1 MAANLNSASRNRG
14 WRPNRHEQVVALVVL
29 ASRLL
34 GALGCQGQ
42 ITVATSGSLDHRV
55 FLLRPVPAQIETN
68 DYLVFRHRDLNQVRP
83 GLGANRERMIKRVGC
98 RPGEW
103 LRVDAEHR
111 FTCDGRPLGQALAT
125 DSQGRPLPRFI
136 HNCPVPAG
144 QLFLV
149 GTHPRSYDSRYF
161 GFVDAREILHQAL
174 PLW

>member
-1 MAANLNSASRNRG
+1 MAANPNSAFSKSG
-14 WRPNRHEQVVALVVL
+14 WRLNRREQVMALVVL
-29 ASRLL
+29 ASCLL
-34 GALGCQGQ
+34 GSWLPGQ
-42 ITVATSGSLDHRV
+42 ITVATSASLDHRV

-68 DYLVFRHRDLNQVRP
+68 DYLVFRHRDLAQVRQ

-103 LRVDAEHR
+103 LQRDAQHG
-111 FTCDGRPLGQALAT
+111 FSCDGRPLGQALAT
-125 DSQGRPLPRFI
+125 DSQGRPLPRFT
-136 HNCPVPAG
+136 HNGPVPAG

-161 GFVDAREILHQAL
+161 GFVDAHEILHQAL

>member
-1 MAANLNSASRNRG
+1 MVANPNSASPDRG
-14 WRPNRHEQVVALVVL
+14 WRLNRREQVMTLVVL
-29 ASRLL
+29 ASCLL
-34 GALGCQGQ
+34 GAWLPGQ
-42 ITVATSGSLDHRV
+42 ITVATSASLDHRV

-68 DYLVFRHRDLNQVRP
+68 DYLVFRHRDLAQIRQ
-83 GLGANRERMIKRVGC
+83 GLGTNRERMIKRVGC

-103 LRVDAEHR
+103 LQVDAEYR
-111 FTCDGRPLGQALAT
+111 FSCDGRPLGQALAT
-125 DSQGRPLPRFI
+125 DSQGRPLPQFI
-136 HNCPVPAG
+136 HNDPVPEG

>member
-1 MAANLNSASRNRG
+1 MAANPNSASRRAGLRLNRQ
-14 WRPNRHEQVVALVVL
+14 EQVVAMVVL
-29 ASRLL
+29 ASCLL
-34 GALGCQGQ
+34 GAWLPGQ

-55 FLLRPVPAQIETN
+55 FLLRPVPTRIETG
-68 DYLVFRHRDLNQVRP
+68 DYLVFRHRDLNQVRQ
-83 GLGANRERMIKRVGC
+83 GLGTNRERMIKRVGC

-103 LRVDAEHR
+103 LRVDAELR
-111 FTCDGRPLGQALAT
+111 FSCAGSPLGQALT
-125 DSQGRPLPRFI
+125 NDSQGSTLPRFT
-136 HNCPVPAG
+136 HNGPVPTG

>member
-1 MAANLNSASRNRG
+1 MAANPNSASPDRS
-14 WRPNRHEQVVALVVL
+14 WRLNRHEQVVALVVL
-29 ASRLL
+29 ASCLL
-34 GALGCQGQ
+34 GAWLPGQ

-55 FLLRPVPAQIETN
+55 FLLRPVPARIETG
-68 DYLVFRHRDLNQVRP
+68 DYLVFRHRDLTRVRQ

-103 LRVDAEHR
+103 LHVDAEYR
-111 FTCDGRPLGQALAT
+111 FSCNGLPLGQALAT
-125 DSQGRPLPRFI
+125 DSQGQPLPRFT
-136 HNCPVPAG
+136 HNGPVQTG

-149 GTHPRSYDSRYF
+149 GTHHRSYDSRYF

>member
-1 MAANLNSASRNRG
+1 MAANPNSASRNSWWPTRYE
-14 WRPNRHEQVVALVVL
+14 RTVALVIL
-29 ASRLL
+29 ASCLL
-34 GALGCQGQ
+34 GAWLPGQ

-55 FLLRPVPAQIETN
+55 FLLRPVPARIETG
-68 DYLVFRHRDLNQVRP
+68 DYLVFRHRDLAQVRQ

-103 LRVDAEHR
+103 LHVDAENR

-125 DSQGRPLPRFI
+125 DSLGQPLPRFT
-136 HNCPVPAG
+136 HNGPVPAG

-161 GFVDAREILHQAL
+161 GFVDAHEILHQAL

>member
-1 MAANLNSASRNRG
+1 MVANPNSASPDRG
-14 WRPNRHEQVVALVVL
+14 WRLNGYERTVALVVL
-29 ASRLL
+29 ASFLL
-34 GALGCQGQ
+34 GAWLPGQ
-42 ITVATSGSLDHRV
+42 LTVATSASLDHRV

-68 DYLVFRHRDLNQVRP
+68 DYLVFRHRDLAQVRQ
-83 GLGANRERMIKRVGC
+83 GLGTNRERMIKRVGC

-103 LRVDAEHR
+103 LQKDAQHR
-111 FTCDGRPLGQALAT
+111 FACEGRPLGQALAT

-136 HNCPVPAG
+136 HNGPVPAG

-161 GFVDAREILHQAL
+161 GFVHADDLLHQAL

>member
-1 MAANLNSASRNRG
+1 MAANPNSASPDRG
-14 WRPNRHEQVVALVVL
+14 WRLNRREQVVALVVL
-29 ASRLL
+29 ASCLL
-34 GALGCQGQ
+34 GAWLPRQ

-55 FLLRPVPAQIETN
+55 FLLRPVPAQIETD
-68 DYLVFRHRDLNQVRP
+68 DYLVFRHRDLAQVRQ

-103 LRVDAEHR
+103 LHVDAEHR
-111 FTCDGRPLGQALAT
+111 FSCDGRPLGQALAT
-125 DSQGRPLPRFI
+125 DSQGRPLPRFT
-136 HNCPVPAG
+136 HNGPVPEG

-161 GFVDAREILHQAL
+161 GFVHAREILHQAL

>member
-1 MAANLNSASRNRG
+1 MAANRNSASHNRS
-14 WRPNRHEQVVALVVL
+14 WRLNRREQVMALVVL
-29 ASRLL
+29 TSCLL
-34 GALGCQGQ
+34 GAWLPGQ
-42 ITVATSGSLDHRV
+42 ITVATSASLDHRV
-55 FLLRPVPAQIETN
+55 FLLRPVPAQIETD
-68 DYLVFRHRDLNQVRP
+68 DYLVFRHRDLAQVRQ

-103 LRVDAEHR
+103 LHVDAEHR
-111 FTCDGRPLGQALAT
+111 FSCDGRPLGQALAT

-136 HNCPVPAG
+136 HNGPVPEG

>member
-1 MAANLNSASRNRG
+1 MVANPNSASRNRG
-14 WRPNRHEQVVALVVL
+14 WRLNGYERTVALVVL
-29 ASRLL
+29 ASFLL
-34 GALGCQGQ
+34 GAWLPGQ
-42 ITVATSGSLDHRV
+42 ITVATSASLDHRV

-68 DYLVFRHRDLNQVRP
+68 DYLVFRHRDLAQVRQ
-83 GLGANRERMIKRVGC
+83 GLGTNRERMIKRVGC

-103 LRVDAEHR
+103 LQKDAQHR
-111 FTCDGRPLGQALAT
+111 FACEGRPLGQALAT

-136 HNCPVPAG
+136 HNGPVPAG

-161 GFVDAREILHQAL
+161 GFVDAHEILHQAL

>member
-1 MAANLNSASRNRG
+1 MAENPNSASSRTG
-14 WRPNRHEQVVALVVL
+14 WRLDRYEWTVTLVVL
-29 ASRLL
+29 ASCLL
-34 GALGCQGQ
+34 GAWLPGQ
-42 ITVATSGSLDHRV
+42 ITVATSASLDHRV
-55 FLLRPVPAQIETN
+55 FLLRPVPAQIETG
-68 DYLVFRHRDLNQVRP
+68 DYLVFRHRDLAQIRQ

-103 LRVDAEHR
+103 LQVDAEYR
-111 FTCDGRPLGQALAT
+111 FSCNGRPLGQALAT
-125 DSQGRPLPRFI
+125 DSQGRPLPRFT
-136 HNCPVPAG
+136 HNGPVPVG

>member
-14 WRPNRHEQVVALVVL
+14 WRLNRREQVVALVVL
-29 ASRLL
+29 ASCLL
-34 GALGCQGQ
+34 GAWLPGQ

-55 FLLRPVPAQIETN
+55 FLLRPAPVRIETG
-68 DYLVFRHRDLNQVRP
+68 DYLVFRHRDLAQVRQ
-83 GLGANRERMIKRVGC
+83 GLGANPERMIKRVGC

-103 LRVDAEHR
+103 LQVDAEYR
-111 FTCDGRPLGQALAT
+111 FSCDGRPLGQALAT
-125 DSQGRPLPRFI
+125 DSQGRPLPQFI
-136 HNCPVPAG
+136 HNDPVPEG

-161 GFVDAREILHQAL
+161 GFVHAHEILHQAL

>member
-1 MAANLNSASRNRG
+1 MTANPNSGSRNRG
-14 WRPNRHEQVVALVVL
+14 WRLNRREQVMALVIL
-29 ASRLL
+29 ASCLL
-34 GALGCQGQ
+34 GAWLPGR
-42 ITVATSGSLDHRV
+42 ITVATSASLDHRV

-68 DYLVFRHRDLNQVRP
+68 DYLVFRHHDLAQVRQ
-83 GLGANRERMIKRVGC
+83 GLNANRERMIKRVGC

-111 FTCDGRPLGQALAT
+111 FTCNGRPLGQAHAT
-125 DSQGRPLPRFI
+125 DSQGRPLPQFT
-136 HNCPVPAG
+136 HNGPVPAG

-161 GFVDAREILHQAL
+161 GFVDTRDILHQAL